1 MTYAAIHYCEYSK
14 GTTQPFAE
22 HLFTSTLPIQLI
34 NGKQL
39 LSQEKP
45 PTDITTSGDAEKPK
59 STPSS
64 RHQARKM
71 ALQAVYQWLMSGGT
85 VRAIE
90 RQYVNESP
98 TKNAD
103 LDFFH
108 ELLFSVVRDH
118 KEYEALINPLLDRP
132 FEQIDAIEKA
142 VLYIGTHEL
151 KHNISTPY
159 RVVINEG
166 IELAK
171 KFGATDS
178 HKYVNGILDK
188 LANQLRSTE
197 KSARK

>member
-1 MTYAAIHYCEYSK
+1 MKLIDTER
-14 GTTQPFAE
+14 
-22 HLFTSTLPIQLI
+22 LFTRTLLIQLI
-34 NGKQL
+34 NGKKL
-39 LSQEKP
+39 LSQENP
-45 PTDITTSGDAEKPK
+45 PIGFTMSGDAEKPK

-85 VRAIE
+85 ARAIE

-108 ELLFSVVRDH
+108 ELLFSVISDH
-118 KEYEALINPLLDRP
+118 KEYEVLINPLLDRP

-142 VLYIGTHEL
+142 VLYISTHEL

-188 LANQLRSTE
+188 LSNQLRSTE